1 MTIFMLRIRDV
12 VLNPQF
18 WSEDGK
24 IFFRDNLCEGAG
36 AIGKVYAG
44 YIHLVPRLTALLSGA
59 FPPLYAPA
67 IYMVVALALTAC
79 VLYLVQSP
87 RFPLPFAPLLA
98 LAVVLSPAGSE
109 TWGNITNIQWFMA
122 IGTVTVA
129 LMRPSRSPVVMWS
142 EVAFIVVAG
151 LTGPFVLFLL
161 PVFAGKLLLDWND
174 VPARRRML
182 ALSVAALAVA
192 SVQAYALILNP
203 VPTLF
208 PPDVPR
214 NSAAEIPLL
223 AAAAV
228 FLHTFGMLAREIVLA
243 VSPGHPPGFA
253 ALGWLG
259 FAEIGVLLAV
269 VLGSIR
275 SKRLRFERL
284 ALLYF
289 GCIVLL
295 AAIFKFRDGLVSLT
309 LPFNGPRYF
318 LIPAVV
324 ASWVILSAIPE
335 PRVGTAAKFLL
346 GLLLVSALVQFSHIP
361 FVDYDWPSWAAKLE
375 AGSLPRIPINPH
387 SWFIETDCSLP
398 Q

>member
-1 MTIFMLRIRDV
+1 
-12 VLNPQF
+12 
-18 WSEDGK
+18 
-24 IFFRDNLCEGAG
+24 
-36 AIGKVYAG
+36 
-44 YIHLVPRLTALLSGA
+44 
-59 FPPLYAPA
+59 
-67 IYMVVALALTAC
+67 
-79 VLYLVQSP
+79 
-87 RFPLPFAPLLA
+87 
-98 LAVVLSPAGSE
+98 
-109 TWGNITNIQWFMA
+109 
-122 IGTVTVA
+122 
-129 LMRPSRSPVVMWS
+129 
-142 EVAFIVVAG
+142 
-151 LTGPFVLFLL
+151 
-161 PVFAGKLLLDWND
+161 
-174 VPARRRML
+174 ML

-324 ASWVILSAIPE
+324 ASWVILSAIRE
-335 PRVGTAAKFLL
+335 PLRFGPDHGHRQVRDGRAGALDRVEQQFAA
-346 GLLLVSALVQFSHIP
+346 VNRALHNTV
-361 FVDYDWPSWAAKLE
+361 
-375 AGSLPRIPINPH
+375 
-387 SWFIETDCSLP
+387 TDGG
-398 Q
+398 